1 MAEGTKKPKVK
12 ETSTRVLVA
21 QIECTMRQ
29 EKKTHFRFF
38 TFPKNEKLRGIWEN
52 RVARKS
58 GKDGFRNNQGNCGL
72 QRPFSSR
79 WHIAC
84 SRGESVNCRE
94 RSIPTKIEWTVEE
107 DEKKRKVPGQ
117 REASLNCKQV
127 TAKKL
132 ERRSLIQTVV
142 HDVRDSTVGKCE
154 SRFTPYLSVLGPVQ
168 TSNFTSAEPNT
179 SLDRP
184 KLLSSTVD
192 SDGRTLHVPNL
203 IRGEKKY
210 HP

>member
-1 MAEGTKKPKVK
+1 MKSFVEFGKTVWRESRGRTVSVITKATV
-12 ETSTRVLVA
+12 VCNV
-21 QIECTMRQ
+21 
-29 EKKTHFRFF
+29 HFRADDI
-38 TFPKNEKLRGIWEN
+38 LR
-52 RVARKS
+52 V
-58 GKDGFRNNQGNCGL
+58 
-72 QRPFSSR
+72 P
-79 WHIAC
+79 
-84 SRGESVNCRE
+84 GESR
-94 RSIPTKIEWTVEE
+94 WTVEE

-117 REASLNCKQV
+117 RETSLNCKQV

-142 HDVRDSTVGKCE
+142 DDVRDSTVGKCE

-168 TSNFTSAEPNT
+168 TSNFTCAEPNT

-210 HP
+210 HPYCLK